1 MWDLL
6 PAAVML
12 ATISAIILEGCY
24 VLYFKHM
31 SRHTNAA
38 NTVDD
43 ATMATF
49 SQPKHQQ
56 VHVAASK
63 GERQEHADK
72 LQHQHEKGTGSA
84 EDSAVVQP
92 YVDSSKP
99 LETIKA
105 ARSPSPKRQPVGDNG
120 KSRVNDRKEGENGQ
134 KASIKTSAPT
144 KTAHKA
150 SKSKGKSLNAN
161 SAGGRQSTNSK
172 TTFINNK
179 AAGNTSSKAQH
190 KPVAVDTTVN
200 WHDGYLAA
208 VRALLGKAVDASNQG
223 CTAHAGL
230 QSFQVSM
237 GLAGAFLSG
246 SHTTWCN
253 SRQWC

>member
-1 MWDLL
+1 MQ
-6 PAAVML
+6 
-12 ATISAIILEGCY
+12 S
-24 VLYFKHM
+24 
-31 SRHTNAA
+31 
-38 NTVDD
+38 
-43 ATMATF
+43 
-49 SQPKHQQ
+49 PKSITQKSVAECLFWHKMKGSWWFLQ

-161 SAGGRQSTNSK
+161 SVSTKPLPNHSSSSSSNNRQVEAAPAFTAKASKGNHSDTPNSINGDPSHSKAGGRQSTNSK

-190 KPVAVDTTVN
+190 KPVAVDTTGFTA
-200 WHDGYLAA
+200 HMCLAA
-208 VRALLGKAVDASNQG
+208 TTFV
-223 CTAHAGL
+223 
-230 QSFQVSM
+230 
-237 GLAGAFLSG
+237 LSACPRNCML
-246 SHTTWCN
+246 TC
-253 SRQWC
+253 